1 MSELMPGA
9 EPWSQSGD
17 GRGALCIHGYTGN
30 PGGMRP
36 VAEALAAAG
45 FTVELPR
52 LPGHGTVVDDL
63 LDTSWTDWTESVDA
77 TYADLAA
84 RCDTVIVSGLSMGG
98 ALSLWL
104 AAKHPEIA
112 GLALINPV
120 ARTQP
125 DLVPVLRGM
134 LDAGETV
141 APGIG
146 SDIAKEGVTESA
158 YSDTPLRPVLSMLD
172 AVEKMQTGY
181 GACTQPLLLLSSP
194 QDHVV
199 PPADGDHLAAT
210 WGGPVERVVLE
221 RSYHVATLDHD
232 GELIQA
238 EVVRFAREHSG
249 S

>member
-9 EPWSQSGD
+9 EPWSQAGD
-17 GRGALCIHGYTGN
+17 RRGALCIHGYTGN

-52 LPGHGTVVDDL
+52 LPGHGTTVDDL
-63 LDTSWTDWTESVDA
+63 LDKSWTDWTAAVDA

-104 AAKHPEIA
+104 AAGHPEIA

-120 ARTQP
+120 TRTQP
-125 DLVPVLRGM
+125 ELVPVMRGM
-134 LDAGETV
+134 LEAGDSV
-141 APGIG
+141 IAGIG

-158 YSDTPLRPVLSMLD
+158 YSGTPLGPALSMLD
-172 AVEKMQTGY
+172 AVEEMQTGY
-181 GACTQPLLLLSSP
+181 GACAQPLLLLSSP

-199 PPADGDHLAAT
+199 PPADGDHLATT

-232 GELIQA
+232 AELIQA